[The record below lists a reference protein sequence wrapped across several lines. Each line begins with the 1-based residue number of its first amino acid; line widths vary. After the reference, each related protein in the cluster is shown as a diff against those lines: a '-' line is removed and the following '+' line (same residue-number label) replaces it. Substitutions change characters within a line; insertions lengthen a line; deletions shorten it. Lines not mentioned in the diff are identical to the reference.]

1 MISCQK
7 GNFEV
12 ISYARKNLKH
22 KIFLQNERNSL
33 MSHDHSEI
41 SYSLDIQLSKLF
53 VYSVGLGLF
62 VSYVHFI
69 VNKAH

>member
-12 ISYARKNLKH
+12 IPYARKILKR

-33 MSHDHSEI
+33 MSNDHSEI
-41 SYSLDIQLSKLF
+41 SYGLDIQLSKLF

>member
-12 ISYARKNLKH
+12 ISYARKILKL
-22 KIFLQNERNSL
+22 KILLQNERNSL

-41 SYSLDIQLSKLF
+41 CHSLDIQLSKLF
-53 VYSVGLGLF
+53 AYSVGLGWF
-62 VSYVHFI
+62 VSYIHFI

>member
-7 GNFEV
+7 GYFEV
-12 ISYARKNLKH
+12 IPNARKILKR

-41 SYSLDIQLSKLF
+41 SYSKLF

>member
-12 ISYARKNLKH
+12 IPYARKILKR

-53 VYSVGLGLF
+53 VYSVDLGLF

>member
-12 ISYARKNLKH
+12 IPYARKILKR

-33 MSHDHSEI
+33 MSNDHSEI
-41 SYSLDIQLSKLF
+41 SYGLDIQFSKLF

-69 VNKAH
+69 VNKAY

>member
-12 ISYARKNLKH
+12 IPYARIILKR

-33 MSHDHSEI
+33 MSNDHSEI
-41 SYSLDIQLSKLF
+41 SYGLDIQLSKLF

>member
-12 ISYARKNLKH
+12 IPYARKILKR

-33 MSHDHSEI
+33 MSNDHSEI
-41 SYSLDIQLSKLF
+41 SYGLDIQLSKLF

-62 VSYVHFI
+62 VSYVRFI
-69 VNKAH
+69 VNKAQ

>member
-12 ISYARKNLKH
+12 IPYARKILKR

-33 MSHDHSEI
+33 MSNDHSEI
-41 SYSLDIQLSKLF
+41 SYGLDIQLSKLF
-53 VYSVGLGLF
+53 LYSVGLGLF

-69 VNKAH
+69 VNKAY